1 MSAPQHSLY
10 PAECPIVPLPVARTP
25 YIPAPRPAPQ
35 AATRPPA
42 WLDEVPTGRHRA
54 LRARPSRETMV
65 LRYVQPGLVG
75 LIDGTLSTLAPI
87 FAAALLSG
95 AHAAL
100 FVGLATALGA
110 GISMGLS
117 EALSDDGSQTGRGS
131 AISRGAVTGVMTA
144 VGGLFHA
151 VPFVLPDTRLAIVV
165 AGVVVA
171 IELAVIAV
179 VRKQFLSVSLG
190 SSIVQVVLGG
200 AVIVA
205 VGLVLG
211 GM

>member
-1 MSAPQHSLY
+1 
-10 PAECPIVPLPVARTP
+10 
-25 YIPAPRPAPQ
+25 
-35 AATRPPA
+35 
-42 WLDEVPTGRHRA
+42 
-54 LRARPSRETMV
+54 
-65 LRYVQPGLVG
+65 
-75 LIDGTLSTLAPI
+75 
-87 FAAALLSG
+87 
-95 AHAAL
+95 
-100 FVGLATALGA
+100 
-110 GISMGLS
+110 
-117 EALSDDGSQTGRGS
+117 
-131 AISRGAVTGVMTA
+131 MTA